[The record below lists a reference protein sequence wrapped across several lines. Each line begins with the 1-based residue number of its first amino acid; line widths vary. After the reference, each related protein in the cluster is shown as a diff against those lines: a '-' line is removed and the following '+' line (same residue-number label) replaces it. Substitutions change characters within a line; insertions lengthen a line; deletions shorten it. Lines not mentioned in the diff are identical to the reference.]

1 MILLLQIKASIFRNF
16 MPYKDNDVRRAYQKA
31 AGKKYY
37 EANKEK
43 VKAASRV
50 NKERARANFQSFKAT
65 LSCTQCGQNHP
76 ATLDFHHVVSHPDNQ
91 KINVLTKGGAYTK
104 AIQEIMDKCIVLCAN
119 CHRIHHHN
127 ERAEAKEKLAKVALL

>member
-1 MILLLQIKASIFRNF
+1 MLYSGCQLLIVDFLMPFKDIEKRKAYQRIKA
-16 MPYKDNDVRRAYQKA
+16 KQ
-31 AGKKYY
+31 YY

-43 VKAASRV
+43 VKASSKLS
-50 NKERARANFQSFKAT
+50 KERGRADFQIFKSS
-65 LSCTQCGQNHP
+65 LSCTRCGENHP
-76 ATLDFHHVVSHPDNQ
+76 ATLDFHHLIPHPDNL

-119 CHRIHHHN
+119 CHRVHHHD